1 MSEGKKQE
9 WIVENEDGSVTVKF
23 DDRPLKIDGT
33 EVKSLQMREPTVDD
47 QLIADKGSSSAAE
60 GEIALIANLCEV
72 APETV
77 RGITMRQYRRLQTA
91 LSGFIG

>member
-1 MSEGKKQE
+1 MSEKSKQR
-9 WIVENEDGSVTVKF
+9 WIAENTDGSVTVKF

-47 QLIADKGSSSAAE
+47 QLIASKASSDAAE

-77 RGITMRQYRRLQTA
+77 REFTMRQYRRLQAA
-91 LSGFIG
+91 LSGFMG